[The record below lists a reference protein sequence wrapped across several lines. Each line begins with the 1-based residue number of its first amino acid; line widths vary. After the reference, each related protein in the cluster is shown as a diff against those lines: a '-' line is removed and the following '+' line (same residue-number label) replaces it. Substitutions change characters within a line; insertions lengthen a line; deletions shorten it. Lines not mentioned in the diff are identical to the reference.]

1 MWFEGSRLDS
11 VRHDCRREDDIKR
24 WGWKE
29 FDRGSFGTQT
39 LTDVHNYVKLDM
51 DYIQDGDKWTARI
64 RGKETKAGPKKHN
77 VTLIFYYGVS
87 GPQSS
92 ISYPSISKSQR
103 QAVTL

>member
-39 LTDVHNYVKLDM
+39 LTDVHNYVKLEM
-51 DYIQDGDKWTARI
+51 DYVQDGDKWTVRI
-64 RGKETKAGPKKHN
+64 RGKETKDGPKKHN

-103 QAVTL
+103 QIVTL